1 MSEEK
6 INHAPEDAAAAAEA
20 ELNAKLAKPSLMD
33 IFVRGARKGW
43 NIAIDNIIPN
53 VLMAYVCIKILNV
66 TGLLTLAGKFFAPV
80 MAIWGLPG
88 EAIMVLF
95 SALMS
100 MGGAVGVCMA
110 LYNDGGIDERS
121 ITIVYPRYLPLGFQD
136 PISGPFAGYCRRSFQ
151 TLSDPAQHFFPEC
164 RYRHVHHENFDHVK
178 QSNSFNFT
186 VKKDTIKI
194 VSFLFAAIFKSF
206 FFLFF

>member
-88 EAIMVLF
+88 GSNHGTVQCA
-95 SALMS
+95 
-100 MGGAVGVCMA
+100 
-110 LYNDGGIDERS
+110 
-121 ITIVYPRYLPLGFQD
+121 
-136 PISGPFAGYCRRSFQ
+136 
-151 TLSDPAQHFFPEC
+151 
-164 RYRHVHHENFDHVK
+164 HVHGRRCWCLHGA
-178 QSNSFNFT
+178 
-186 VKKDTIKI
+186 
-194 VSFLFAAIFKSF
+194 L
-206 FFLFF
+206 

>member
-100 MGGAVGVCMA
+100 MGGAVRVGDVATVTDSALLVSAWRFITTAASMNARLPSLSPLSTSWVPRSNIWAVCWVLPA
-110 LYNDGGIDERS
+110 FLPDIIRS
-121 ITIVYPRYLPLGFQD
+121 CSAF
-136 PISGPFAGYCRRSFQ
+136 
-151 TLSDPAQHFFPEC
+151 LS
-164 RYRHVHHENFDHVK
+164 
-178 QSNSFNFT
+178 
-186 VKKDTIKI
+186 
-194 VSFLFAAIFKSF
+194 
-206 FFLFF
+206 

>member
-66 TGLLTLAGKFFAPV
+66 TGLLTLA
-80 MAIWGLPG
+80 
-88 EAIMVLF
+88 
-95 SALMS
+95 
-100 MGGAVGVCMA
+100 
-110 LYNDGGIDERS
+110 
-121 ITIVYPRYLPLGFQD
+121 PLG
-136 PISGPFAGYCRRSFQ
+136 
-151 TLSDPAQHFFPEC
+151 
-164 RYRHVHHENFDHVK
+164 
-178 QSNSFNFT
+178 
-186 VKKDTIKI
+186 
-194 VSFLFAAIFKSF
+194 
-206 FFLFF
+206 

>member
-121 ITIVYPRYLPLGFQD
+121 ITIVIPAIYLLGSKIQYLGRFVVMLTDPRSFLSYPRHEYFRRTLCNLVGRD
-136 PISGPFAGYCRRSFQ
+136 VENGEIPISEMERVNQMIEDISYYNAKNFFQ
-151 TLSDPAQHFFPEC
+151 F
-164 RYRHVHHENFDHVK
+164 
-178 QSNSFNFT
+178 
-186 VKKDTIKI
+186 
-194 VSFLFAAIFKSF
+194 
-206 FFLFF
+206 

>member
-6 INHAPEDAAAAAEA
+6 INHASEDAAAAAEA

-43 NIAIDNIIPN
+43 NIAN

-121 ITIVYPRYLPLGFQD
+121 ITIVIPAIYLLGSKIQYLGRLLGTAGVPSRHYPIL
-136 PISGPFAGYCRRSFQ
+136 
-151 TLSDPAQHFFPEC
+151 LS
-164 RYRHVHHENFDHVK
+164 
-178 QSNSFNFT
+178 
-186 VKKDTIKI
+186 I
-194 VSFLFAAIFKSF
+194 SFLNAGIAMFIMKI
-206 FFLFF
+206 LTM

>member
-100 MGGAVGVCMA
+100 M
-110 LYNDGGIDERS
+110 DGGIDERS
-121 ITIVYPRYLPLGFQD
+121 ITIVIPAIYLLGSKIQYLGRLLGTAGVPSRHYPIL
-136 PISGPFAGYCRRSFQ
+136 
-151 TLSDPAQHFFPEC
+151 LS
-164 RYRHVHHENFDHVK
+164 
-178 QSNSFNFT
+178 
-186 VKKDTIKI
+186 I
-194 VSFLFAAIFKSF
+194 SFLNAGIAMFIMKI
-206 FFLFF
+206 LTM

>member
-80 MAIWGLPG
+80 MALLVSAWRFITTAASMNARLPSLSPLSTSWVPRSNIWAVCWVLP
-88 EAIMVLF
+88 AFLPDIIRSC
-95 SALMS
+95 SA
-100 MGGAVGVCMA
+100 
-110 LYNDGGIDERS
+110 
-121 ITIVYPRYLPLGFQD
+121 F
-136 PISGPFAGYCRRSFQ
+136 
-151 TLSDPAQHFFPEC
+151 LS
-164 RYRHVHHENFDHVK
+164 
-178 QSNSFNFT
+178 
-186 VKKDTIKI
+186 
-194 VSFLFAAIFKSF
+194 
-206 FFLFF
+206 

>member
-121 ITIVYPRYLPLGFQD
+121 ITIVIPALSTSWVPRSNIWAVCWALPAFLPD
-136 PISGPFAGYCRRSFQ
+136 IIRSYSAF
-151 TLSDPAQHFFPEC
+151 LS
-164 RYRHVHHENFDHVK
+164 
-178 QSNSFNFT
+178 
-186 VKKDTIKI
+186 
-194 VSFLFAAIFKSF
+194 
-206 FFLFF
+206 

>member
-110 LYNDGGIDERS
+110 LYNDGGISMNARLPSLSPLSTSWVPRS
-121 ITIVYPRYLPLGFQD
+121 NIWAVCWALPAFLPD
-136 PISGPFAGYCRRSFQ
+136 IIRSYSAF
-151 TLSDPAQHFFPEC
+151 LS
-164 RYRHVHHENFDHVK
+164 
-178 QSNSFNFT
+178 
-186 VKKDTIKI
+186 
-194 VSFLFAAIFKSF
+194 
-206 FFLFF
+206 

>member
-110 LYNDGGIDERS
+110 LYNDGGASMNARLPSLSPLSTSWVPRS
-121 ITIVYPRYLPLGFQD
+121 NIWAVCWVLPAFLPD
-136 PISGPFAGYCRRSFQ
+136 IIRSCSAF
-151 TLSDPAQHFFPEC
+151 LS
-164 RYRHVHHENFDHVK
+164 
-178 QSNSFNFT
+178 
-186 VKKDTIKI
+186 
-194 VSFLFAAIFKSF
+194 
-206 FFLFF
+206 

>member
-88 EAIMVLF
+88 VNSSPDLP
-95 SALMS
+95 
-100 MGGAVGVCMA
+100 CHH
-110 LYNDGGIDERS
+110 S
-121 ITIVYPRYLPLGFQD
+121 IIPKWWLHP
-136 PISGPFAGYCRRSFQ
+136 S
-151 TLSDPAQHFFPEC
+151 
-164 RYRHVHHENFDHVK
+164 
-178 QSNSFNFT
+178 
-186 VKKDTIKI
+186 
-194 VSFLFAAIFKSF
+194 
-206 FFLFF
+206 

>member
-95 SALMS
+95 SAL
-100 MGGAVGVCMA
+100 
-110 LYNDGGIDERS
+110 YNDGGIDERS
-121 ITIVYPRYLPLGFQD
+121 ITIVIPAIYLLGSKIQYLGRLLGTAGVPSRHYPIL
-136 PISGPFAGYCRRSFQ
+136 
-151 TLSDPAQHFFPEC
+151 LS
-164 RYRHVHHENFDHVK
+164 
-178 QSNSFNFT
+178 
-186 VKKDTIKI
+186 I
-194 VSFLFAAIFKSF
+194 SFLNAGIAMFIMKI
-206 FFLFF
+206 LTM

>member
-100 MGGAVGVCMA
+100 MGGALLVSAWRFITTAASMNARLPSLSPLSTSWVPRSNIWAVCWA
-110 LYNDGGIDERS
+110 LPAFLPDIIRS
-121 ITIVYPRYLPLGFQD
+121 YSAF
-136 PISGPFAGYCRRSFQ
+136 
-151 TLSDPAQHFFPEC
+151 LS
-164 RYRHVHHENFDHVK
+164 
-178 QSNSFNFT
+178 
-186 VKKDTIKI
+186 
-194 VSFLFAAIFKSF
+194 
-206 FFLFF
+206 

>member
-66 TGLLTLAGKFFAPV
+66 TGLLTLAGKFFAH
-80 MAIWGLPG
+80 AYAASLQNI
-88 EAIMVLF
+88 
-95 SALMS
+95 
-100 MGGAVGVCMA
+100 
-110 LYNDGGIDERS
+110 
-121 ITIVYPRYLPLGFQD
+121 
-136 PISGPFAGYCRRSFQ
+136 
-151 TLSDPAQHFFPEC
+151 
-164 RYRHVHHENFDHVK
+164 
-178 QSNSFNFT
+178 FT
-186 VKKDTIKI
+186 
-194 VSFLFAAIFKSF
+194 
-206 FFLFF
+206 

>member
-121 ITIVYPRYLPLGFQD
+121 ITIVIPAIY
-136 PISGPFAGYCRRSFQ
+136 RRSFQ
-151 TLSDPAQHFFPEC
+151 TLSDPTQHFFPEC

-178 QSNSFNFT
+178 QSSVYTEIKTPFQLYWNGVFYLETTIFAI
-186 VKKDTIKI
+186 KK
-194 VSFLFAAIFKSF
+194 SLFRCKYN
-206 FFLFF
+206 LL

>member
-80 MAIWGLPG
+80 MWPSGACPAKQLWYCSVRSCPWAALSVSAWRFITTAALTNARLPSLFPLSTSWVPRSNIWAVCWALP
-88 EAIMVLF
+88 AFLPDIIRSC
-95 SALMS
+95 SA
-100 MGGAVGVCMA
+100 
-110 LYNDGGIDERS
+110 
-121 ITIVYPRYLPLGFQD
+121 F
-136 PISGPFAGYCRRSFQ
+136 
-151 TLSDPAQHFFPEC
+151 LS
-164 RYRHVHHENFDHVK
+164 
-178 QSNSFNFT
+178 
-186 VKKDTIKI
+186 
-194 VSFLFAAIFKSF
+194 
-206 FFLFF
+206 